1 MSAPEASA
9 ARQVEP
15 QEIVAWRFEAL
26 VRAGYS
32 PDCAARLAVTQE
44 VDLHIAL
51 ELLAHGCPEPTA
63 VRILV

>member
-1 MSAPEASA
+1 MSAPEAPA
-9 ARQVEP
+9 AGQVEP

-26 VRAGYS
+26 LRAGYS
-32 PDCAARLAVTQE
+32 ADGAARLAVTRE

-51 ELLAHGCPEPTA
+51 ELLAHGCPESTA